1 MKGIKLNIRGNWA
14 HFKKPETN
22 NNPLSHDFIT
32 KTALIGIIG
41 AVLGIERKSM
51 KNIFPLLSEN
61 LKYGVCIK
69 NAVQK
74 QSWGFTLR
82 SLSEIIDKDTKRPAK
97 APKQMEFIK
106 NPDYEILVGL
116 INNSEKEAEK
126 LFADFALATKNEKAH
141 YTPVLGLHNCP
152 AEIEF
157 CNEGTLEYQ
166 KEGGFETKSFISSN
180 HKLQIAELSNFRL
193 GFDKIPTF
201 QDNDFWNAPDKYV
214 HVVYPSE
221 EQSLA
226 VEGEH
231 YQYEHDSMYKW
242 FLI

>member
-1 MKGIKLNIRGNWA
+1 MKGIKLKIYGNWA

-32 KTALIGIIG
+32 KTALIGLIG
-41 AVLGIERKSM
+41 AVLGIERKPM
-51 KNIFPLLSEN
+51 KDVFPLLSEN
-61 LKYGVCIK
+61 LKYGVCVR

-82 SLSEIIDKDTKRPAK
+82 SLNKIFDKYTNSVVK

-106 NPDYEILVGL
+106 NPNYEIIIGIVDNP
-116 INNSEKEAEK
+116 IAEAEK
-126 LFADFALATKNEKAH
+126 LFSDFVLAIKKGKAK

-157 CNEGTLEYQ
+157 CNEGILQYEKNGT
-166 KEGGFETKSFISSN
+166 FETKGFVSSK
-180 HKLQIAELSNFRL
+180 HQPEITEFRL
-193 GFDKIPTF
+193 GFDKIPTY
-201 QDNDFWNAPDKYV
+201 QNNDFWNLPEKYLQ
-214 HVVYPSE
+214 VVYPSQ
-221 EQSLA
+221 EQSLT
-226 VEGEH
+226 VKGEH
-231 YQYEHDSMYKW
+231 YIYEHDNNYKW

>member
-1 MKGIKLNIRGNWA
+1 MKGIRLNIHGNWA

-32 KTALIGIIG
+32 KTALIGLIG
-41 AVLGIERKSM
+41 AVIGIERKPM
-51 KNIFPLLSEN
+51 KDVFPLLSEN
-61 LKYGVCIK
+61 LKYGVCVK

-82 SLSEIIDKDTKRPAK
+82 SLSEIINKDSKRPSK

-106 NPDYEILVGL
+106 NPNYEILIGL
-116 INNSEKEAEK
+116 VSNSVKKAEK
-126 LFADFALATKNEKAH
+126 LFNDFVLAIKNGKAH

-157 CNEGTLEYQ
+157 YDEGILEFE
-166 KEGGFETKSFISSN
+166 KNGAFETKSFVSSK
-180 HKLQIAELSNFRL
+180 HEPKFSDLSDFRL
-193 GFDKIPTF
+193 GFDKIPTY
-201 QDNDFWNAPDKYV
+201 QNNDFWNLPDKYIQI
-214 HVVYPSE
+214 VYPSE
-221 EQSLA
+221 EKSFI

-231 YQYEHDSMYKW
+231 YKYEHDNKFKW